1 MKTLISTLCPIG
13 LMGVIM
19 SIYSCSKDET
29 ITPLQQSVGIY
40 DYYQG
45 NLGGGSPDDNGNF
58 KTGDGRIVIRN
69 VSNNKI
75 SLTVYIKNSID
86 EKVWTI
92 SQCEIMAL
100 DTTGD
105 FGAPFGRIIDIR
117 DNSEVGTL
125 NNFPYVYGNTL
136 KSVRRITIKANS
148 FIFGNQGILHLN
160 GYAIKQKE

>member
-1 MKTLISTLCPIG
+1 
-13 LMGVIM
+13 MGVVM

-29 ITPLQQSVGIY
+29 ITPLQQSVGVY

-58 KTGDGRIVIRN
+58 KLGDGRIVIRSVPN
-69 VSNNKI
+69 NRVSF
-75 SLTVYIKNSID
+75 TVYINNSPND
-86 EKVWTI
+86 KVWI
-92 SQCEIMAL
+92 IPKCEIMPL

-125 NNFPYVYGNTL
+125 NNKPYQYGNTS
-136 KSVRRITIKANS
+136 KFVRRITITANS
-148 FIFGNQGILHLN
+148 FILGSEGIIQLN
-160 GYAIKQKE
+160 GYATKRKE